1 MMKLLELPEDILIN
15 IFMNIDPLKL
25 IDISKTNSQIN
36 RIIHN
41 ILFKKILIINTKPI
55 SQYDNSNFFFVYIF
69 DSYIY
74 GNKQNIGVPFNEN
87 NNTYVL
93 IDMNSQYVCHSSLIK
108 NSKYSFFYTGI
119 CADTD
124 IKSVN
129 NKCNPIILRNFN
141 TNAIQSR

>member
-1 MMKLLELPEDILIN
+1 MKLLELPEDILIN

-41 ILFKKILIINTKPI
+41 ILFKKILIMNTKPI
-55 SQYDNSNFFFVYIF
+55 SNYDNSNFFFVYIF

-74 GNKQNIGVPFNEN
+74 GNKQKLGVPFNEN

-93 IDMNSQYVCHSSLIK
+93 LDMNSQYVSHSSMIK
-108 NSKYSFFYTGI
+108 NGKYSFFYTGI
-119 CADTD
+119 CVDTNM
-124 IKSVN
+124 KSVN
-129 NKCNPIILRNFN
+129 IKFNPIILRNFN
-141 TNAIQSR
+141 TNATQSR